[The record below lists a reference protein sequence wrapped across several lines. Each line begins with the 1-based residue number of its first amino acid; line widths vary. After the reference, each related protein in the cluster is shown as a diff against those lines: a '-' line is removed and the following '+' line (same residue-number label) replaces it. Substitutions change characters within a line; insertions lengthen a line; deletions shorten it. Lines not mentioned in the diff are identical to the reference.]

1 LVTEKVVDSKTKKF
15 RPDFINDENLSV
27 VANQFRQKMC
37 EVIDDFYTKLIFVV
51 NMPNEKQF
59 KKIIETEDVSKYYP
73 IDVCKIQTTRI
84 FDEIADAFE
93 NKPANFW
100 LTSEEA
106 KKILLAGV
114 TAVSLEREIGFNEDA
129 IKVMEKKLR
138 HLIDSSGKEKIQRI
152 STPSPQHTAVKVIS
166 AVQILMRE
174 LKQEGNY
181 LVESSSRLQN
191 EEEMEM
197 WRNILKLQ
205 KGLRHFFFIVCDDES
220 PVSNFENFIADNQA
234 DVNNFIILISPDKSS
249 VGLEDEIKYSD
260 LSEDGQEA
268 ILSKT
273 VSFQGENLTV
283 GNLIGYK
290 PEEIIDFKIDNKFSY
305 RSNYFDKRTVI

>member
-1 LVTEKVVDSKTKKF
+1 
-15 RPDFINDENLSV
+15 
-27 VANQFRQKMC
+27 
-37 EVIDDFYTKLIFVV
+37 
-51 NMPNEKQF
+51 
-59 KKIIETEDVSKYYP
+59 
-73 IDVCKIQTTRI
+73 
-84 FDEIADAFE
+84 
-93 NKPANFW
+93 
-100 LTSEEA
+100 
-106 KKILLAGV
+106 
-114 TAVSLEREIGFNEDA
+114 
-129 IKVMEKKLR
+129 
-138 HLIDSSGKEKIQRI
+138 
-152 STPSPQHTAVKVIS
+152 
-166 AVQILMRE
+166 
-174 LKQEGNY
+174 
-181 LVESSSRLQN
+181 
-191 EEEMEM
+191 MEM